1 MTNKNRMFYQ
11 TKNSTK
17 ITMCFFFNKMWYVS
31 RILLENIKKF
41 DVHSEKLQQNI
52 EKRDAG
58 IEILRLCSKY

>member
-1 MTNKNRMFYQ
+1 MTNKNG
-11 TKNSTK
+11 STRQKIEAK
-17 ITMCFFFNKMWYVS
+17 ITSFKWCVGRM
-31 RILLENIKKF
+31 LLENIKKF

>member
-1 MTNKNRMFYQ
+1 MTNKNS
-11 TKNSTK
+11 STRQKIASK
-17 ITMCFFFNKMWYVS
+17 ITMCFFLIKCG
-31 RILLENIKKF
+31 ILLENIKKV

>member
-1 MTNKNRMFYQ
+1 MTNKSGS
-11 TKNSTK
+11 TVPDKNQKLPRASF
-17 ITMCFFFNKMWYVS
+17 CNKMRYVG

>member
-1 MTNKNRMFYQ
+1 MPAMLIYSIFMLVE
-11 TKNSTK
+11 SLL
-17 ITMCFFFNKMWYVS
+17 CSWYVG
-31 RILLENIKKF
+31 RNLLENIKKF